1 MTLSTSADLDR
12 LLATFV
18 ASLDGV
24 EHALVVSSDGL
35 AVTTSPG
42 LTREVIDQFSAIT
55 SGLVSLTQGA
65 SRCFDYEAM
74 DQVIVEMRRGFLFVA
89 AVSDGSCLSVVADK
103 TCDIGLVGYEMT
115 LLAESAGELLT
126 PELVTQLRGRLPR

>member
-1 MTLSTSADLDR
+1 MTLSTSADLDW
-12 LLATFV
+12 LLANFV
-18 ASLDGV
+18 ASVPGV

-55 SGLVSLTQGA
+55 AGLVSLTQGA

-103 TCDIGLVGYEMT
+103 SCDIGLVGYEMT
-115 LLAESAGELLT
+115 LLAEAAGEALT
-126 PELVTQLRGRLPR
+126 PELITLLRGRLPR